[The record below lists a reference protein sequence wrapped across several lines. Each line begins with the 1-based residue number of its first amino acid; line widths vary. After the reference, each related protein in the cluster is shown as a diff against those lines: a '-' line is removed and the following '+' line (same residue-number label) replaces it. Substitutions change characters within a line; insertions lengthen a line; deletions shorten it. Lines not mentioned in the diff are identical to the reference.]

1 MNSETKIQRAQ
12 ELINEFNLDGWLLYD
27 FRRSNQLAC
36 EFLHLASTQLLTRRF
51 FYWIPKKGAPCK
63 ILQAIES
70 TVLDSVPGTLCI
82 YRTWQDLENR
92 IESILKGSK
101 HIAMEYSP
109 RNAIPYVSKV
119 DAGTIEMIRGFG
131 ITVES
136 SANLLQHFASIW
148 DEHKF
153 KLHLEAAHCLSDIVE
168 LSWGLIKRNLVKK
181 NTLTEYD
188 VQQFILEQM
197 AARGFETSDPPI
209 CAVNEHSADPHYTP
223 RLHSASPIHP
233 NDFILIDLWCKKK
246 QPEAVYADIT
256 RVGVAA
262 AQPTSK
268 QAEIFSIVRK
278 AQKTATQLV
287 QSRFLAKE
295 PIRGWEVDQA
305 CRDVIIDAGYGEYFI
320 HRTGHNIDRSDHGN
334 GAHMDNFETHDDRLL
349 LPKTCFSIE
358 PGIYLPH
365 EFGVR
370 LEYDVFI
377 HPDGHIQVTGGE
389 QDQIQTLIL
398 DEE

>member
-1 MNSETKIQRAQ
+1 
-12 ELINEFNLDGWLLYD
+12 
-27 FRRSNQLAC
+27 
-36 EFLHLASTQLLTRRF
+36 
-51 FYWIPKKGAPCK
+51 
-63 ILQAIES
+63 
-70 TVLDSVPGTLCI
+70 
-82 YRTWQDLENR
+82 
-92 IESILKGSK
+92 
-101 HIAMEYSP
+101 
-109 RNAIPYVSKV
+109 
-119 DAGTIEMIRGFG
+119 
-131 ITVES
+131 
-136 SANLLQHFASIW
+136 
-148 DEHKF
+148 
-153 KLHLEAAHCLSDIVE
+153 
-168 LSWGLIKRNLVKK
+168 
-181 NTLTEYD
+181 
-188 VQQFILEQM
+188 
-197 AARGFETSDPPI
+197 
-209 CAVNEHSADPHYTP
+209 
-223 RLHSASPIHP
+223 
-233 NDFILIDLWCKKK
+233 
-246 QPEAVYADIT
+246 
-256 RVGVAA
+256 
-262 AQPTSK
+262 
-268 QAEIFSIVRK
+268 VRK